1 MAKNT
6 FSSAFRKIDVDQ
18 YCEDNFKED
27 ETDSGSVGPDEN
39 EVNSLLQKYPFI
51 KFAYLLFYYYTYI
64 VLNK

>member
-39 EVNSLLQKYPFI
+39 EVNNLLQKYPFI
-51 KFAYLLFYYYTYI
+51 IA
-64 VLNK
+64 

>member
-27 ETDSGSVGPDEN
+27 ETDSGLVGPDEN

-51 KFAYLLFYYYTYI
+51 SILSLMFK
-64 VLNK
+64 

>member
-39 EVNSLLQKYPFI
+39 EVNSLLQKYPFEI
-51 KFAYLLFYYYTYI
+51 SYYHYLCIELT
-64 VLNK
+64 